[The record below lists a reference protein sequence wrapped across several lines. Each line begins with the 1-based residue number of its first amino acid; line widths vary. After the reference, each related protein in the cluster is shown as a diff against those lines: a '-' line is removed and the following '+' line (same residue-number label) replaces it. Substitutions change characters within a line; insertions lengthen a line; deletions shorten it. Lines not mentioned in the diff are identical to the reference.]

1 MIAQMPDKPND
12 SSLKIPLIV
21 GVIGHIDIAD
31 SEEGIRDAMNI
42 FWNHLKKI
50 VPDSRFI
57 LLSSLARGAD
67 HLAVKYRPREV
78 DCCAVLPFERTE
90 YEKCFSG
97 SELDDFMSDLREAC
111 KTIVCDAEAGDYS
124 VASDYIRTHSDVI
137 LSLWDGRESLNSSGQ
152 AKIGGTYQQ
161 IRCVFHLDDIL
172 VEHREKKHGVVNIR
186 VRRKGGHSEAER
198 DLLPDG
204 GGLAPEILE
213 KWVPETGVFSVRP
226 FAEWNPAPSECY
238 RGFLEIGDTNSV
250 APSIDAVVQSIRE
263 HNRLFLSATDD
274 CIPQNDAF
282 YGDLISAAGDGSLP
296 EEIRADYARY
306 HYFDTFANEHQGKHR
321 KEFRN
326 IAILS
331 FLVGLLG
338 QAWGDLTFSPDDVIH
353 ERILHSVILL
363 YLIGCLC
370 AWLYYRNIKKTRNYS
385 KYVGPRVIAELMR
398 LKTVWTLARIP
409 YDFFDSILKD
419 SANYLFA
426 IPVCNW
432 EIEDRQPSRSAR
444 DTEGWEGLNGRL
456 DMAKSAWMDKQVSYY
471 DRRCRDYERKEARF
485 NALKRLFF
493 WGAFF
498 LAAALLLIFI
508 LVEDHCG
515 FLNLAYYREFIIG
528 ICPFVVSSIGWLLE
542 KNNWGAQAR
551 EYRRMA
557 DLFRKTI
564 EIMKLEPTG
573 TDEQKLK
580 LIRKKQEFVKTL
592 MTICHEENSTWQ
604 EIKGE
609 SGGPEPMF

>member
-1 MIAQMPDKPND
+1 MPDKPND
-12 SSLKIPLIV
+12 SPLKIPLIV

-42 FWNHLKKI
+42 FWNHLKEI
-50 VPDSRFI
+50 APDTRFI

-78 DCCAVLPFERTE
+78 DCCAVLPFEPTE

-97 SELDDFMSDLREAC
+97 SELDDFRSDLREAC

-124 VASDYIRTHSDVI
+124 VASDYVRTHSDFI

-186 VRRKGGHSEAER
+186 VQRKGGHSEAER

-204 GGLAPEILE
+204 DGLAPGILLS
-213 KWVPETGVFSVRP
+213 WNPENSIFSTRP
-226 FAEWNPAPSECY
+226 FREWKPVRSE
-238 RGFLEIGDTNSV
+238 IDDANSA
-250 APSIDAVVQSIRE
+250 APSIDAIIHWIGE
-263 HNRLFLSATDD
+263 HNRLFPSGTNDYEPRSDSFYQALTSAS
-274 CIPQNDAF
+274 
-282 YGDLISAAGDGSLP
+282 GSSSLP
-296 EEIRADYARY
+296 EEIRDDYVRFD
-306 HYFDTFANEHQGKHR
+306 YFDKIAGEHQGKHR

-338 QAWGDLTFSPDDVIH
+338 QAWGDLTFSPDDVLH

-370 AWLYYRNIKKTRNYS
+370 TWLYYKNIKKTKNYA
-385 KYVGPRVIAELMR
+385 KYIRPRVIAELMR
-398 LKTVWTLARIP
+398 LKIIWTLARIP
-409 YDFFDSILKD
+409 YDFFDSILKEC
-419 SANYLFA
+419 ANYRFA
-426 IPVCNW
+426 LPVCNW
-432 EIEDRQPSRSAR
+432 EIEDRQQ
-444 DTEGWEGLNGRL
+444 DTEGWEGLNRRL
-456 DMAKSAWMDKQVSYY
+456 DMARSAWMDEQVSYY
-471 DRRCRDYERKEARF
+471 DERCREYERKDARF
-485 NALKRLFF
+485 NALKRFF
-493 WGAFF
+493 YWGAFF

-515 FLNLAYYREFIIG
+515 FLKLAYYREFIIG

-542 KNNWGAQAR
+542 KNNWDAQAR

-557 DLFRKTI
+557 GLFRKTI

-573 TDEQKLK
+573 TDEQKMK
-580 LIRKKQEFVKTL
+580 LVRKKQEFVKTL

-604 EIKGE
+604 EIKSE